1 MISFVVNLTGLL
13 SVLKEKYLP
22 VWVYYV
28 LQTKFQNKTTIQNY
42 CRQSHEVTIRSFI
55 CFIINVHMSF
65 ILSHWIIPS
74 QTFFFKAT
82 RSRGFAQRKGLQV
95 VQVTTGDT
103 TLSELNYLCEYYRWV
118 LDYHLHRLLTRRWTS
133 TQGRRC
139 TALDSSCAW

>member
-1 MISFVVNLTGLL
+1 MITFVVNLTGLL

-28 LQTKFQNKTTIQNY
+28 LQTKIQNKTIQNY
-42 CRQSHEVTIRSFI
+42 CRQTQEVAIRRFI
-55 CFIINVHMSF
+55 CFIINVNLSF
-65 ILSHWIIPS
+65 ISSHWTIPS

-82 RSRGFAQRKGLQV
+82 RSRGFAQRKELQV
-95 VQVTTGDT
+95 AQVTSGDT
-103 TLSELNYLCEYYRWV
+103 TFTELYYLCEYYRRV

-133 TQGRRC
+133 PQGRPC